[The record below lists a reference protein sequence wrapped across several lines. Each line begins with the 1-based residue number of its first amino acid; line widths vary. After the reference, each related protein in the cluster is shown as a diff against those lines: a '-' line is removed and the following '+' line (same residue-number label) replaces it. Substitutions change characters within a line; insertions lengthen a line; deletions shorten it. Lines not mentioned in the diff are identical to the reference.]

1 MADKG
6 NQPLG
11 GIELLS
17 LASFAFNSWNAA
29 LIRSTSSQCTA
40 IPFLSLLDKKKT
52 KMTEENKNIATVEE
66 SAIATVPRSLPDP
79 NWSVL
84 DSFNVQDDTEMFEEA
99 LIPPENFNMVCE
111 HVYRSSFPK
120 KKHYKFLEK
129 LKLKSVL

>member
-1 MADKG
+1 MTDNNTK
-6 NQPLG
+6 QPQ
-11 GIELLS
+11 IEETNKAEEEGSNNNTSTVTTTTTNTNPATNTVAPTKS
-17 LASFAFNSWNAA
+17 L
-29 LIRSTSSQCTA
+29 T
-40 IPFLSLLDKKKT
+40 
-52 KMTEENKNIATVEE
+52 
-66 SAIATVPRSLPDP
+66 DP

-84 DSFNVQDDTEMFEEA
+84 DSFNVQDDTELFEEA

>member
-1 MADKG
+1 
-6 NQPLG
+6 
-11 GIELLS
+11 
-17 LASFAFNSWNAA
+17 
-29 LIRSTSSQCTA
+29 
-40 IPFLSLLDKKKT
+40 
-52 KMTEENKNIATVEE
+52 MTEENKNTATVEE
-66 SAIATVPRSLPDP
+66 STITTVSRSLPDP

-84 DSFNVQDDTEMFEEA
+84 DSFNVQDDNEMFEEA

>member
-1 MADKG
+1 
-6 NQPLG
+6 
-11 GIELLS
+11 
-17 LASFAFNSWNAA
+17 
-29 LIRSTSSQCTA
+29 
-40 IPFLSLLDKKKT
+40 
-52 KMTEENKNIATVEE
+52 MTEENKNIATVEE

>member
-1 MADKG
+1 
-6 NQPLG
+6 
-11 GIELLS
+11 
-17 LASFAFNSWNAA
+17 
-29 LIRSTSSQCTA
+29 
-40 IPFLSLLDKKKT
+40 
-52 KMTEENKNIATVEE
+52 MTENKSEEETPNTTIAKTTTD
-66 SAIATVPRSLPDP
+66 S

-84 DSFNVQDDTEMFEEA
+84 DSFQLQDDGEIFEEA

>member
-1 MADKG
+1 MLIFPYILSTHKIIFAMTDNNTK
-6 NQPLG
+6 QPQ
-11 GIELLS
+11 IEETNKAEEEGSNNNTSTVTTTTTNTNTATNTVAPTKS
-17 LASFAFNSWNAA
+17 L
-29 LIRSTSSQCTA
+29 T
-40 IPFLSLLDKKKT
+40 
-52 KMTEENKNIATVEE
+52 
-66 SAIATVPRSLPDP
+66 DP

-84 DSFNVQDDTEMFEEA
+84 DSFNVQDDTELFEEA

>member
-1 MADKG
+1 MTDKATEDPS
-6 NQPLG
+6 N
-11 GIELLS
+11 
-17 LASFAFNSWNAA
+17 ASNTVTDENTVA
-29 LIRSTSSQCTA
+29 T
-40 IPFLSLLDKKKT
+40 IPK
-52 KMTEENKNIATVEE
+52 A
-66 SAIATVPRSLPDP
+66 LPDP

-84 DSFNVQDDTEMFEEA
+84 DTFNVQDDTEFFEEA

>member
-1 MADKG
+1 
-6 NQPLG
+6 
-11 GIELLS
+11 
-17 LASFAFNSWNAA
+17 
-29 LIRSTSSQCTA
+29 
-40 IPFLSLLDKKKT
+40 
-52 KMTEENKNIATVEE
+52 MTENKSEEETTNTTIAKTTTD
-66 SAIATVPRSLPDP
+66 S

-84 DSFNVQDDTEMFEEA
+84 DSFQLQDDGEIFEEA